1 MTIDTDVL
9 AAVQESL
16 QSIDALANEQALVI
30 LEAFYSYLLKASQ
43 SKLEALR
50 AEKENAPAERQLQQ
64 GAINKKHRFSIPKNK
79 GVHKSG
85 LLILL
90 GIRTDFYRK

>member
-1 MTIDTDVL
+1 MMIDTDVL

-30 LEAFYSYLLKASQ
+30 LEAFYSYLLKATQ

-50 AEKENAPAERQLQQ
+50 AE
-64 GAINKKHRFSIPKNK
+64 
-79 GVHKSG
+79 
-85 LLILL
+85 
-90 GIRTDFYRK
+90 GI